1 MCGGYLLNK
10 SVYLLNYVETLIKE
24 SVCLVGKGVHL
35 LYRASVAG
43 ASCHTFFRV
52 LAQRAPH
59 KLDAQGC
66 QGLQFFAYRLLTDHV
81 ARMTLLSF
89 PN

>member
-24 SVCLVGKGVHL
+24 SVYLVGKGVHL

-43 ASCHTFFRV
+43 AKFNK
-52 LAQRAPH
+52 LPH
-59 KLDAQGC
+59 FLQSFGTKGTPQTLTKE
-66 QGLQFFAYRLLTDHV
+66 GLVYV
-81 ARMTLLSF
+81 I
-89 PN
+89 

>member
-24 SVCLVGKGVHL
+24 SVYLVGKGVHL

-43 ASCHTFFRV
+43 AKFNKLSHFLQSFGTKGTHTSWQESVGVRQV
-52 LAQRAPH
+52 KISL
-59 KLDAQGC
+59 
-66 QGLQFFAYRLLTDHV
+66 
-81 ARMTLLSF
+81 
-89 PN
+89 

>member
-24 SVCLVGKGVHL
+24 SVYLVGKGVHL

-43 ASCHTFFRV
+43 AKFN
-52 LAQRAPH
+52 
-59 KLDAQGC
+59 KLSHF
-66 QGLQFFAYRLLTDHV
+66 LQ
-81 ARMTLLSF
+81 SF
-89 PN
+89 GTKGTPYNFGNLMLCIIG